1 MSDYMDNTIVNG
13 KLTRTYDFNGEEH
26 TISLEEFQAIEQ
38 SGKCSRD
45 KYMFGEVQEVE
56 KPKHVEREMQ
66 KRPTPI
72 PVGVRPVEAQ
82 LPRYDFGRD
91 LTKTDI
97 KFMREYRYRCTM
109 RVLSTVLGLS
119 VDKVRTFCRKEQLIR
134 CLNVDELRV
143 DIQQLRREYER
154 MDREVNVPPIVDLV
168 TFDDAL
174 SAIEPK
180 VAPSLLCY
188 WVILGKVRGN
198 YRKKTVRMGS
208 LLAHIATR

>member
-1 MSDYMDNTIVNG
+1 MKDELN
-13 KLTRTYDFNGEEH
+13 RTYDFNGKEH
-26 TISLEEFQAIEQ
+26 IVSREEFQAIEQ
-38 SGKCSRD
+38 SGKCSRE

-66 KRPTPI
+66 KRPTPV
-72 PVGVRPVEAQ
+72 PLGVRPVEAK

-109 RVLSTVLGLS
+109 HVLSTVLGLS

-168 TFDDAL
+168 TFDEAL

-180 VAPSLLCY
+180 ILLSTLRG
-188 WVILGKVRGN
+188 WVKLGKVSGN
-198 YRKKTVRMGS
+198 YRKSTVRMGS